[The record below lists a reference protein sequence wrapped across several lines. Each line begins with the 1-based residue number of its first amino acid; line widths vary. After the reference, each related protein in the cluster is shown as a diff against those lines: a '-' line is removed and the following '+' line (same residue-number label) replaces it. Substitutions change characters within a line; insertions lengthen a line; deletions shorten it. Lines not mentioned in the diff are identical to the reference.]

1 MKRLV
6 DLFRSSMGGSVLM
19 EYLVVNLAI
28 AVPIVMFWHL
38 EMFNPSENKWVG
50 HSESEVVEAN
60 PDDQLP
66 IGRYR
71 NTSNDWENR
80 VGTRIQWMFQRVSSG
95 IALPV
100 P

>member
-1 MKRLV
+1 MNRL
-6 DLFRSSMGGSVLM
+6 LGFFRAARRGSVLM
-19 EYLVVNLAI
+19 EYLVVNLAV

-38 EMFNPSENKWVG
+38 EMFNPSENKW
-50 HSESEVVEAN
+50 E
-60 PDDQLP
+60 
-66 IGRYR
+66 R
-71 NTSNDWENR
+71 ENR